1 MTRRE
6 ERMSQFKYVSPKTKD
21 EALEILQEKKS
32 NACIIAGC
40 SNVLPNIRDKKIVS
54 KVLVDISDI
63 EELKGI
69 VGEKDKI
76 YIGPL
81 TTITELVNSEV
92 ILKEGNVLH
101 QAAEQFADPI
111 VRNSATVGGNLV
123 DASPA
128 ADMAVPLLTLDAI
141 LKIESVG
148 QKKDVQLRDFFIGPG
163 ETILQEDEI
172 ITGIEFESSNI
183 NKNGCFIKLGLRKAM
198 AIAVASIA
206 VNLEIKENK
215 IAQVRIVMGSV
226 APTPIRL
233 TATEEFLKDK
243 EVNDEL
249 IEKAI
254 DKVREEVNPISDIR
268 ASEEYRRYVSGI
280 LFKRAFK
287 KLTLA
292 N

>member
-1 MTRRE
+1 LSE
-6 ERMSQFKYVSPKTKD
+6 FKYISPKTK
-21 EALEILQEKKS
+21 EQVLEILKEEKE
-32 NACIIAGC
+32 NACLVAGC
-40 SNVLPNIRDKKIVS
+40 TIVLPNIRDKKIVS

-63 EELKGI
+63 KELKGI
-69 VGEKDKI
+69 SEEQDKI

-81 TTITELVNSEV
+81 TTIAELVNSEF
-92 ILKEGNVLH
+92 ILKEVNVLH

-111 VRNSATVGGNLV
+111 VRNSATIGGNLV

-128 ADMAVPLLTLDAI
+128 ADMAVPLLALDAI
-141 LKIESVG
+141 LKIESFE
-148 QKKDVQLRDFFIGPG
+148 QKRDVQLKDFFIGP
-163 ETILQEDEI
+163 ERTVLREDEMI
-172 ITGIEFESSNI
+172 NGIEFESSNI

-198 AIAVASIA
+198 AITIASIA
-206 VNLEIKENK
+206 VNLEVKKNK
-215 IAQVRIVMGSV
+215 ITKVRIAMGSV

-243 EVNDEL
+243 EVNNEL
-249 IEKAI
+249 IKKAI
-254 DKVREEVNPISDIR
+254 NKVREEVNPISDIR

-292 N
+292 V

>member
-1 MTRRE
+1 
-6 ERMSQFKYVSPKTKD
+6 MSQFKYVSPKTKD

>member
-1 MTRRE
+1 
-6 ERMSQFKYVSPKTKD
+6 MSEFKYISPKTK
-21 EALEILQEKKS
+21 EQVLEILKEEKE
-32 NACIIAGC
+32 NACLVAGC
-40 SNVLPNIRDKKIVS
+40 TIVLPNIRDKKIVS

-63 EELKGI
+63 KELKGI
-69 VGEKDKI
+69 SEEQDKI

-81 TTITELVNSEV
+81 TTIAELVNSEF
-92 ILKEGNVLH
+92 ILKEVNVLH

-111 VRNSATVGGNLV
+111 VRNSATIGGNLV

-128 ADMAVPLLTLDAI
+128 ADMAVPLLALDAI
-141 LKIESVG
+141 LKIESFE
-148 QKKDVQLRDFFIGPG
+148 QKRDVQLKDFFIGP
-163 ETILQEDEI
+163 ERTVLREDEMI
-172 ITGIEFESSNI
+172 NGIEFESSNI

-198 AIAVASIA
+198 AITIASIA
-206 VNLEIKENK
+206 VNLEVKKNK
-215 IAQVRIVMGSV
+215 ITKVRIAMGSV

-243 EVNDEL
+243 EVNEL
-249 IEKAI
+249 IKKAI
-254 DKVREEVNPISDIR
+254 NKVREEVNPISDIR

-292 N
+292 V

>member
-1 MTRRE
+1 
-6 ERMSQFKYVSPKTKD
+6 MSEFKYISPKTK
-21 EALEILQEKKS
+21 EQVLEILKEEKE
-32 NACIIAGC
+32 NACLVAGC
-40 SNVLPNIRDKKIVS
+40 TIVLPNIRDKKIVS

-63 EELKGI
+63 KELKGI
-69 VGEKDKI
+69 SEEQDKI

-81 TTITELVNSEV
+81 TTIAELVNSEF
-92 ILKEGNVLH
+92 ILKEVNVLH

-111 VRNSATVGGNLV
+111 VRNSATIGGNLV

-128 ADMAVPLLTLDAI
+128 ADMAVPLLALDAI
-141 LKIESVG
+141 LKIESFE
-148 QKKDVQLRDFFIGPG
+148 QKRDVQLKDFFIGP
-163 ETILQEDEI
+163 ERTVLREDEMI
-172 ITGIEFESSNI
+172 NGIEFESSNI

-198 AIAVASIA
+198 AITIASIA
-206 VNLEIKENK
+206 VNLEVKKNK
-215 IAQVRIVMGSV
+215 ITKVRIAMGSV

-243 EVNDEL
+243 EVNNEL
-249 IEKAI
+249 IKKAI
-254 DKVREEVNPISDIR
+254 NKVREEVNPISDIR

-292 N
+292 V